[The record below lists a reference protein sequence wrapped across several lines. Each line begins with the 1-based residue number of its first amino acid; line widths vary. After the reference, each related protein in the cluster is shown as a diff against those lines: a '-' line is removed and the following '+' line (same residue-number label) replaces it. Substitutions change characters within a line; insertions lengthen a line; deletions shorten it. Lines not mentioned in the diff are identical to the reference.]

1 MRSPSKH
8 ASLIFPMKPFPCPV
22 LYGCCIAILALSL
35 APAARAQTTTIPYEA
50 PAATPRYTPV
60 PKPKPTPAPDVP
72 VGTVNGQPIY
82 RPLLGSELSNPV
94 DRALVVYDYN
104 RSRPR
109 LSDSDIDEAVQDFK
123 RAKFNNSDAKLD
135 AKLASANA
143 TRADFRQYVAE
154 EVKIHVMLGA
164 VTRSAVSIHGAQR
177 AQAAYLARL
186 HQTALVNK
194 PRT

>member
-1 MRSPSKH
+1 
-8 ASLIFPMKPFPCPV
+8 MKPASSLV
-22 LYGCCIAILALSL
+22 LCGLFATVLALVP
-35 APAARAQTTTIPYEA
+35 APSTRAQTTTMPDET

-60 PKPKPTPAPDVP
+60 PRPKPTPAPDVP

-104 RSRPR
+104 RSRPKI
-109 LSDSDIDEAVQDFK
+109 SDSDLDEAVQDFK

-135 AKLASANA
+135 AKLAAVNA

-164 VTRSAVSIHGAQR
+164 VTRSAVSIHGAGR
-177 AQAAYLARL
+177 EQAAYLARL
-186 HQTALVNK
+186 HQTAAINK
-194 PRT
+194 ARS

>member
-1 MRSPSKH
+1 MKPLS
-8 ASLIFPMKPFPCPV
+8 SLILGGLC
-22 LYGCCIAILALSL
+22 AIVLALTL
-35 APAARAQTTTIPYEA
+35 APGARAQTTTMPDET

-60 PKPKPTPAPDVP
+60 PRPRPTPPSDLP

-109 LSDSDIDEAVQDFK
+109 LSDSDVDEAVQDYK

-135 AKLASANA
+135 AKLASVNA

-154 EVKIHVMLGA
+154 EVKIHVMISA
-164 VTRSAVSIHGAQR
+164 VERSAVSIHGAQR

-186 HQTALVNK
+186 HQVATINK

>member
-1 MRSPSKH
+1 
-8 ASLIFPMKPFPCPV
+8 MKPFSRSLPCGLCAAV
-22 LYGCCIAILALSL
+22 LVVLPLS
-35 APAARAQTTTIPYEA
+35 ARAQTTTMPDET

-60 PKPKPTPAPDVP
+60 PRPKPTPLPDVP

-104 RSRPR
+104 RSQPR
-109 LSDSDIDEAVQDFK
+109 LSDSDLDEAVQDYK
-123 RAKFNNSDAKLD
+123 RAKFNNSEAKLD
-135 AKLASANA
+135 AKLLTVNA

-154 EVKIHVMLGA
+154 EVKIHQMLGL
-164 VTRSAVSIHGAQR
+164 VSHGAVSILGAQR

-186 HQTALVNK
+186 HQSALINK
-194 PRT
+194 VRS

>member
-1 MRSPSKH
+1 
-8 ASLIFPMKPFPCPV
+8 MKPSSHPIF
-22 LYGCCIAILALSL
+22 YGCFIAIAILVL
-35 APAARAQTTTIPYEA
+35 APAARAQTTTMPDET

-60 PKPKPTPAPDVP
+60 PRPKPTPAPDVP

-104 RSRPR
+104 RSHSR
-109 LSDSDIDEAVQDFK
+109 LSDSDIDEAVQDYK

-164 VTRSAVSIHGAQR
+164 VTRNAVSIHGAQR
-177 AQAAYLARL
+177 AQTAYLARL
-186 HQTALVNK
+186 HQTALVNR

>member
-1 MRSPSKH
+1 
-8 ASLIFPMKPFPCPV
+8 MKTFSCPV
-22 LYGCCIAILALSL
+22 LGGLLFTVLALTLPLSV
-35 APAARAQTTTIPYEA
+35 PAQTTTMPDET
-50 PAATPRYTPV
+50 PAATPRFTPV
-60 PKPKPTPAPDVP
+60 PRARPTPAPDVP

-109 LSDSDIDEAVQDFK
+109 LSDGDLDEAVQDYK

-135 AKLASANA
+135 AKLLSVNA

-154 EVKIHVMLGA
+154 EVKIHVMLSA
-164 VTRSAVSIHGAQR
+164 VERSAVSIHSAQR
-177 AQAAYLARL
+177 AEAAYLARL
-186 HQTALVNK
+186 RQTSLVNK
-194 PRT
+194 PRP

>member
-1 MRSPSKH
+1 MPDE
-8 ASLIFPMKPFPCPV
+8 
-22 LYGCCIAILALSL
+22 
-35 APAARAQTTTIPYEA
+35 T

-60 PKPKPTPAPDVP
+60 PRPKPTPAPDVP

-104 RSRPR
+104 RSQPR
-109 LSDSDIDEAVQDFK
+109 LADSDLDEAVQDYK

-135 AKLASANA
+135 AKLATVNA

-154 EVKIHVMLGA
+154 EVKIHVMLGM
-164 VTRSAVSIHGAQR
+164 VSHGAVSIHGAQR

-186 HQTALVNK
+186 HQAAAINK
-194 PRT
+194 ARS